1 MARVLVVDDD
11 LACRILA
18 ALLLEHAG
26 HSPTAVASVERA
38 LERLAGEEVDVVLTD
53 LNMPGRSG
61 IDLLL
66 QMRERRLATPVVVMT
81 GSGDDALIAQTIE
94 LGAASVLRKP
104 YGTGELEAAV
114 ADALGRHSP
123 SARRLTDAA

>member
-1 MARVLVVDDD
+1 MDDMARVLVVDDD
-11 LACRILA
+11 LACRVLA

-38 LERLAGEEVDVVLTD
+38 LERLADGKVDVVLTD

-66 QMRERRLATPVVVMT
+66 LMHERGLAQPVIVMT
-81 GSGDDALIAQTIE
+81 GSDDDKLIRRTVE
-94 LGAASVLRKP
+94 LGATSVLRKP

-114 ADALGRHSP
+114 GRAL
-123 SARRLTDAA
+123 RLRDVRSHAA

>member
-11 LACRILA
+11 LACRVLA

-38 LERLAGEEVDVVLTD
+38 LERLVDAEVDVVVTD
-53 LNMPGRSG
+53 LNMPGRGG

-66 QMRERRLATPVVVMT
+66 LMRELLLPQPVIVMT
-81 GSGDDALIAQTIE
+81 GSDDDELIARTVE
-94 LGAASVLRKP
+94 LGATAVLRKP
-104 YGTGELEAAV
+104 YGAGELEAAIGS
-114 ADALGRHSP
+114 ALGLAHP
-123 SARRLTDAA
+123 HAA